1 MKNVQICLISAQTLP
16 NLIPILMHKP
26 KIVHLI
32 VTTGMQSKAE
42 YFVNLLKQQN
52 IEAIISPNA
61 PSAGLTQLTKYAR
74 QFVKQ
79 LKQRYDN
86 NVQLSL
92 NCTGGT
98 KLMVLAFVKVFEI
111 ELPQAQ
117 LFYTDTFHDVIE
129 YLQPLE
135 KLEPMTSVLD
145 VKNYLAA
152 QGFAIATVESQKSG
166 WQKRA
171 KKRQELTYWLAAN
184 AWELG
189 DFLNEIKKLAN
200 RAWNEQKAKQKLV
213 QQPSEL
219 AKKTL
224 IQLHEYNFIQYAG
237 GQTVIFPEVANRNPD
252 KMHYLNGFWLEEY
265 VWLVAQKS
273 SLDDVQSG
281 VKVEWQESQPKS
293 GADNI
298 HNEFDLLAVYH
309 NRLLVVEC
317 KTSFG
322 KNVTQDIITKLDSLG
337 RKTGGLFGHTLLC
350 SAQPLAENIKSRAL
364 AQKVEVIDGKQLPNL
379 GARIT
384 AWKN

>member
-1 MKNVQICLISAQTLP
+1 MKNIHICLISAQTLP

-32 VTTGMQSKAE
+32 VTTDMQSKAK
-42 YFVNLLKQQN
+42 YFLNLLKQQN
-52 IEAIISPNA
+52 IKAIISPNA
-61 PSAGLTQLTKYAR
+61 PSAGLTQLTKYAC

-98 KLMVLAFVKVFEI
+98 KLMVLAFIKVFET

-117 LFYTDTFHDVIE
+117 IFYTDTFHNVIE

-135 KLEPMTSVLD
+135 KLESMTSVLD

-152 QGFAIATVESQKSG
+152 QGFAITTVESQESG
-166 WQKRA
+166 WQKRT
-171 KKRQELTYWLAAN
+171 KKRQELTYWLATN

-189 DFLNEIKKLAN
+189 YFLNEIKKLTN
-200 RAWNEQKAKQKLV
+200 QAWNEQKVKQKLV

-224 IQLHEYNFIQYAG
+224 IKLCEYNFIQYAG
-237 GQTVIFPEVANRNPD
+237 GQTIIFPEVANRNPE
-252 KMHYLNGFWLEEY
+252 KMRYLNGFWLEEY
-265 VWLVAQKS
+265 VWLVAEDS

-281 VKVEWQESQPKS
+281 VKVEWQFQKHSTATQ
-293 GADNI
+293 
-298 HNEFDLLAVYH
+298 NEFDMLAVYH

-317 KTSFG
+317 KTSIA
-322 KNVTQDIITKLDSLG
+322 KQASKQDIITKLDSLG
-337 RKTGGLFGHTLLC
+337 RNTGGLFGHTLLC
-350 SAQPLAENIKSRAL
+350 SAQPLAKNIKNRAL
-364 AQKVEVIDGKQLPNL
+364 AQKVEVIDGKQLLNL
-379 GARIT
+379 GARIA